1 MVIDNYRLGVRKRLG
16 IDYAALK
23 AINPRIISCSINA
36 YGDTRRARGPAGLRS
51 AAAGRGRHEA
61 AQGGEDEP
69 ILHTIAGQRRGHR
82 RPSSRWR

>member
-36 YGDTRRARGPAGLRS
+36 YGDKGARATLPGFDPLLQARGRDDGG
-51 AAAGRGRHEA
+51 AGR
-61 AQGGEDEP
+61 
-69 ILHTIAGQRRGHR
+69 
-82 RPSSRWR
+82 